1 MALVNFTNLDF
12 DQIRTSIKDYLRTNS
27 NFTDYDFEGSS
38 LSHII
43 DILAY
48 NTYISSYNAN
58 MISNEVFIDSATL
71 RENVVSLARN
81 IGYLPRPK
89 TASSTTINFF
99 VDLSVQSDTNSSDNQ
114 SEART
119 VTLKKGI
126 VCSSSQSFGSETYT
140 FSTLSDITVPVIN
153 NIALFE
159 NVPIYEGSYIE
170 QEFTVNPFTPNPP
183 QRYILDN
190 TNIDYNTITVKV
202 KDSMMDTFESEY
214 KLSSSLLSID
224 ENSRVFFLQEVP
236 DEKYELLFGDGVFGK
251 KLQSDNVIKASYL
264 ITNGSAS
271 NRISA
276 FTFNGNLFFNANQSN
291 VLTRGIS
298 LITSNA
304 PSSGGRE
311 IEDVNSIRSYAP
323 QNYSAQN
330 RAVTANDF
338 RALVPKLYPEIETLS
353 VYGGEDLDPPIFGK
367 VFIAVKPKNN
377 IFLSNTAK
385 EILKRKIK
393 SYTVAGIRPEI
404 IDLKY
409 LYIEIESD
417 VYYDTNLTSKPND
430 VLTKIIR
437 NIENYS
443 KSSDL
448 NKYGSRFRYSNITR
462 LIDNSDKSVTSNL
475 TSVRIR
481 RDLRASLNTLAEY
494 EICFGN
500 QFHIRNQNG
509 YNIRSSG
516 FNIDGIAETVYIAD
530 LPDSDLKKGTVFI
543 FRLESDG
550 RPIIVRPSA
559 GTIDYVKGEIILNPL
574 NITGTKIFRG
584 DNLIE
589 ISALPDSND
598 IIGLT
603 DLYLQLDSNNTKI
616 TMFEDRIISLSDTS
630 GTTFIK
636 NSSYLDEDLI
646 RK

>member
-12 DQIRTSIKDYLRTNS
+12 DQIKTSIKDYLRSNS

-38 LSHII
+38 LSYII

-81 IGYLPRPK
+81 IGYLPRSR
-89 TASSTTINFF
+89 TASSTSINFF
-99 VDLSVQSDTNSSDNQ
+99 VDLNVGGNPINSSD
-114 SEART
+114 SESKAKT

-126 VCSSSQSFGSETYT
+126 ICSSSQSFGSEAYT
-140 FSTLSDITVPVIN
+140 FSSLSDITVPVIN
-153 NIALFE
+153 GIASFN
-159 NVPIYEGSYIE
+159 NVPIFEGSYVE
-170 QEFTVNPFTPNPP
+170 QQFIVTPFAPNPP

-190 TNIDYNTITVKV
+190 PNIDYNTITVRV
-202 KDSMMDTFESEY
+202 QNEGSTFEEEY
-214 KLSSSLLSID
+214 KFADSLFAID

-236 DEKYELLFGDGVFGK
+236 DEKYELIFGDSVFGK
-251 KLQSDNVIKASYL
+251 KLQDKSIIKVSYL
-264 ITNGSAS
+264 ITNGSAAD
-271 NRISA
+271 RISS
-276 FTFNGNLFFNANQSN
+276 FTFNGNLFFNSN
-291 VLTRGIS
+291 DNNVIVNGIS
-298 LITSNA
+298 LITANN
-304 PSSGGRE
+304 PSTGGRE

-338 RALVPKLYPEIETLS
+338 RALIPKLYPEIETLS
-353 VYGGEDLDPPIFGK
+353 VYGGEDLDPPVFGK
-367 VFIAVKPKNN
+367 VFIALKPKNN

-417 VYYDTNLTSKPND
+417 VYYDTNFTSKPND
-430 VLTKIIR
+430 VLTKILK

-443 KSSDL
+443 KSSEL
-448 NKYGSRFRYSNITR
+448 NKFGSRFRYSNITR
-462 LIDNSDKSVTSNL
+462 LIDNSDRSITSNI

-481 RDLRASLNTLAEY
+481 RDLRASLNTFAEY

-500 QFHIRNQNG
+500 KFRIKNKDG

-516 FNIDGIAETVYIAD
+516 FEVSGIPGTVYLGD
-530 LPDSDLKKGTVFI
+530 FPNEDLKKGSIFL
-543 FRLESDG
+543 FRLENDG
-550 RPIIVRPSA
+550 QPVIVKGSA
-559 GTIDYVKGEIILNPL
+559 GIIDYEKGEIILNPL

-603 DLYLQLDSNNTKI
+603 DLYLQLDSNNATI
-616 TMFEDRIISLSDTS
+616 TLFEDRILSGSDTS

-636 NSSYLDEDLI
+636 NSSYLDEDLV

>member
-12 DQIRTSIKDYLRTNS
+12 DQIKTSIKDYLRSNS

-38 LSHII
+38 LSYII

-81 IGYLPRPK
+81 IGYLPRSR
-89 TASSTTINFF
+89 TASSTSINFF
-99 VDLSVQSDTNSSDNQ
+99 VDLNVGGNPINSAD
-114 SEART
+114 SESKAKT

-126 VCSSSQSFGSETYT
+126 ICSSSQSFGSEAYT
-140 FSTLSDITVPVIN
+140 FASLSDITVPVIN
-153 NIALFE
+153 GIASFD
-159 NVPIYEGSYIE
+159 NVPIFEGSYVE
-170 QEFTVNPFTPNPP
+170 QEFIVTPFAPNPP

-190 TNIDYNTITVKV
+190 PNIDYNTITVRV
-202 KDSMMDTFESEY
+202 QNEGSTFEEEY
-214 KLSSSLLSID
+214 KFADSLFSID

-236 DEKYELLFGDGVFGK
+236 DEKYELIFGDGVFGK
-251 KLQSDNVIKASYL
+251 KLQDKSIIKVSYL
-264 ITNGSAS
+264 ITNGSVAD
-271 NRISA
+271 RISS
-276 FTFNGNLFFNANQSN
+276 FTFNGNLFFNSDQNN
-291 VLTRGIS
+291 VITNGIS
-298 LITSNA
+298 LLTANN

-338 RALVPKLYPEIETLS
+338 RALIPKLYPEIETLS
-353 VYGGEDLDPPIFGK
+353 VYGGEDLDPPVFGK
-367 VFIAVKPKNN
+367 VFIALKPKNN

-417 VYYDTNLTSKPND
+417 VYYDTNFTSKPND
-430 VLTKIIR
+430 VLTKILR

-443 KSSDL
+443 KSSEL
-448 NKYGSRFRYSNITR
+448 NKFGSRFRYSNITR
-462 LIDNSDKSVTSNL
+462 LIDNSDRSITSNI
-475 TSVRIR
+475 TSVRMR
-481 RDLRASLNTLAEY
+481 RDLRASLNSFAEY

-500 QFHIRNQNG
+500 KFRIKNKDG

-516 FNIDGIAETVYIAD
+516 FEVSGIPGTVYLGD
-530 LPDSDLKKGTVFI
+530 FPNEDLKKGSIFL
-543 FRLESDG
+543 FRLENDG
-550 RPIIVRPSA
+550 QPAIVKGTA
-559 GTIDYVKGEIILNPL
+559 GTIDYEKGEIILNPL

-603 DLYLQLDSNNTKI
+603 DLYLQLDSNNATV
-616 TMFEDRIISLSDTS
+616 TLFEDRIISGSDTS

-636 NSSYLDEDLI
+636 NSSYLDEDLV